1 MWHTGM
7 YLYWY
12 KRKVIST
19 HGDINTSTFTEDDG
33 STQRTG
39 VKDSGIN
46 SRASETF
53 TVCER
58 KNEIG
63 GETKEYHLRVRWL
76 L

>member
-7 YLYWY
+7 CLYWY
-12 KRKVIST
+12 KRKSIST
-19 HGDINTSTFTEDDG
+19 HGGINASTFTEDDD
-33 STQRTG
+33 STQRTR

-46 SRASETF
+46 SRAYETF

-63 GETKEYHLRVRWL
+63 
-76 L
+76 